1 MSTDRWGATFKRP
14 PAKWQ
19 RVSLGRTLPPGARV
33 LELWEYDAPHDVVRL
48 TAAEALELLALLER
62 NADVLRA
69 MADNT

>member
-1 MSTDRWGATFKRP
+1 VSGDRWGATLKRP

-19 RVSLGRTLPPGARV
+19 RVSLGCTLPPGAQV
-33 LELWEYDAPHDVVRL
+33 LELWECDAPHDVVRL

-69 MADNT
+69 MAGNT